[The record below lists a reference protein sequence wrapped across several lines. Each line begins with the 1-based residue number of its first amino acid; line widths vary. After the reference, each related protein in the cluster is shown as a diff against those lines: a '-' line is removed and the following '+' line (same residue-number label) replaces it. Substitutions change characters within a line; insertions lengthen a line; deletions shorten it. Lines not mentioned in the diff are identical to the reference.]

1 MIQVL
6 IYSLAIILIILV
18 ASMLFKKNW
27 KRRNKFGSDDE
38 DPPLGI

>member
-1 MIQVL
+1 MIQFL
-6 IYSLAIILIILV
+6 IYSLAIILVILG
-18 ASMLFKKNW
+18 ASILLKKNW